1 MLGGWLLEE
10 YLSAFVPCLCVSV
23 CVCVRA
29 HTMIMDSYNKKC
41 GLHVAYNCSRWLEA
55 HTLMHSNDVLWA
67 SGVGNVHAP
76 RVGCA
81 VCATPGGVEKE
92 ITRGC
97 EREKGRQ
104 REGGRERGGRSQVH
118 MKIFNAQYSHKV
130 VSAMVPCINM
140 NLPIKSTWFLT
151 MDINV
156 YLQHTWNIHGSKK

>member
-1 MLGGWLLEE
+1 MEAGASFQPGLGPGGWGWGGGRAGRVGVAGGVSVCLRA
-10 YLSAFVPCLCVSV
+10 LSVCV

-55 HTLMHSNDVLWA
+55 HTLMHSDDVLWA
-67 SGVGNVHAP
+67 SIVANVHTP

-81 VCATPGGVEKE
+81 VRAMPGGVEKE

-104 REGGRERGGRSQVH
+104 REGGGG
-118 MKIFNAQYSHKV
+118 
-130 VSAMVPCINM
+130 
-140 NLPIKSTWFLT
+140 
-151 MDINV
+151 
-156 YLQHTWNIHGSKK
+156 GG